1 MNMELKNSTAHLKEL
16 KEIYKSRM
24 NQAGDRT
31 SGCENKIKAL
41 DQIHRNIKKTEKEN
55 MGTVQHHEKSQTLR
69 HRWGKRIPNQVHSIV
84 QIFSKIMKERRE
96 RSDMMIQK
104 F

>member
-1 MNMELKNSTAHLKEL
+1 MELKNPTAQLKEL

-41 DQIHRNIKKTEKEN
+41 DQIHRNIKKN
-55 MGTVQHHEKSQTLR
+55 R
-69 HRWGKRIPNQVHSIV
+69 KRKHGNCTRQ
-84 QIFSKIMKERRE
+84 
-96 RSDMMIQK
+96 
-104 F
+104 